1 MKATENH
8 HVPLDEIAQ
17 DLNNTNPYLPIF
29 QVMFVFQKAMKSQF
43 EINNTTFEIEENYNN
58 TSKYELLLNIEEHTN
73 HLKCDLEYDSQLY
86 SKETIEKWIEYFKV
100 ILEEMVEGSKKVKD
114 INMLSQEEINILKTF
129 TQGEKQPIS
138 KETLNQIFEK
148 QASISPYKEALVYKD
163 ETLNYKELNEK
174 ANI

>member
-1 MKATENH
+1 
-8 HVPLDEIAQ
+8 
-17 DLNNTNPYLPIF
+17 
-29 QVMFVFQKAMKSQF
+29 
-43 EINNTTFEIEENYNN
+43 
-58 TSKYELLLNIEEHTN
+58 
-73 HLKCDLEYDSQLY
+73 
-86 SKETIEKWIEYFKV
+86 
-100 ILEEMVEGSKKVKD
+100 
-114 INMLSQEEINILKTF
+114 MLSQEEINILKTF